1 MNALGS
7 LSNLCT
13 KFCKALGGKMTS
25 SSKHSM
31 YLLCG
36 DADLTP
42 VVMLH
47 PNAESLSRI
56 WPRTIAMP
64 CVMLYTAQADQQH
77 TC

>member
-13 KFCKALGGKMTS
+13 KLCRALGGKMTS

-42 VVMLH
+42 VKMLH
-47 PNAESLSRI
+47 SSTENPFRTR
-56 WPRTIAMP
+56 PRTLAIS
-64 CVMLYTAQADQQH
+64 CVVLKTAQASQPR